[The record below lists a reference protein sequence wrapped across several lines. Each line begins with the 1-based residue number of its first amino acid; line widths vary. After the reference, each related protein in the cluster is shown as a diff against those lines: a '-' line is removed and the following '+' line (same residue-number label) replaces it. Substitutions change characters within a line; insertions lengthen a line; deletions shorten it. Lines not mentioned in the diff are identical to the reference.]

1 MQNCLVVCATKQQSA
16 CDVAAEIANDLRLRG
31 VAVDLECSRHVSS
44 LDGYDT
50 VVIGAPLC
58 HGRWR
63 RSTRRFLRRHQA
75 TLQGTDVALFAL
87 GPCADGQQ
95 AYDRSWNRL
104 VKMLQRL
111 AWLDPVRIEVFS
123 DRALPYQ
130 QSCYVT
136 SETSPV
142 ARWCRGLAV
151 AMHLTDHEA
160 PHQRGGR

>member
-16 CDVAAEIANDLRLRG
+16 CHVAAEIANDLRLRG
-31 VAVDLECSRHVSS
+31 VAVDLECSRRVSS
-44 LDGYDT
+44 LDGYDA

-58 HGRWR
+58 HGRWQR
-63 RSTRRFLRRHQA
+63 PTRRFLRRHQA

-87 GPCADGQQ
+87 GPCADGQL

-104 VKMLQRL
+104 IKMLQRL

-123 DRALPYQ
+123 DRALPDEL
-130 QSCYVT
+130 SCCVT

-142 ARWCRGLAV
+142 ARWCRGLTV
-151 AMHLTDHEA
+151 AMHLADQES
-160 PHQRGGR
+160 PHQPGNR